1 MSKDLSRR
9 DWADEEEFDDPTV
22 LPPQQIT
29 SNKDGTKTIVSFRFN
44 DDGKKV
50 KTTRKIKTT
59 IIKERV
65 NSRVAERKAWPK
77 FGLEKGKASGPSFDT
92 TSIGENI
99 MFRPSINWKANAK
112 EEKPDQQSLKA
123 QLANKTVKCR
133 ICSGDHFTSKC
144 PYKDTMAPVGE
155 ASGAADM
162 DGMGGADGEPA
173 AGGLGQGGSS
183 YVPPHLRNKGAG
195 ASTGDRMGG
204 KYERDDLATLR
215 VTNVSELAE
224 EQDLRDMFERFGRVT
239 RVFLAKDRET
249 GMAKGFAFISFQER
263 TDAAKACEKMDGY
276 GFKHL
281 ILRVEQINNNTSQGF
296 RHVSSSNTST
306 ATRVKTP
313 DFTPRT
319 PTATMCIIELHHFS
333 ECGHAIPTSRAP
345 CPRKP
350 AGVAEEHC
358 VVISYHYDPVDPVD
372 DDTGV
377 CSSCLA
383 AKLQKEREEAERK
396 ERGRKFVVGRANA
409 AMEYAERNRAERTRK

>member
-1 MSKDLSRR
+1 MSSPSCSTADLTSSSRR

-22 LPPQQIT
+22 LPQQQIT
-29 SNKDGTKTIVSFRFN
+29 TNKDGTKTIVSFRFN

-112 EEKPDQQSLKA
+112 DEKPEQQSMRA

-155 ASGAADM
+155 PSGAADA

-183 YVPPHLRNKGAG
+183 YVPPHLRGKGAG
-195 ASTGDRMGG
+195 AGTGDRMGG

-215 VTNVSELAE
+215 VTNVSLFPFPRESMSLLTRY
-224 EQDLRDMFERFGRVT
+224 LR
-239 RVFLAKDRET
+239 
-249 GMAKGFAFISFQER
+249 
-263 TDAAKACEKMDGY
+263 
-276 GFKHL
+276 
-281 ILRVEQINNNTSQGF
+281 
-296 RHVSSSNTST
+296 
-306 ATRVKTP
+306 
-313 DFTPRT
+313 
-319 PTATMCIIELHHFS
+319 
-333 ECGHAIPTSRAP
+333 
-345 CPRKP
+345 
-350 AGVAEEHC
+350 
-358 VVISYHYDPVDPVD
+358 
-372 DDTGV
+372 
-377 CSSCLA
+377 
-383 AKLQKEREEAERK
+383 
-396 ERGRKFVVGRANA
+396 
-409 AMEYAERNRAERTRK
+409 